1 MDSKTK
7 TIRLNDLSPKDLK
20 KLDNR
25 CVCCFGHFNVLHPG
39 HLRYLNFAAR
49 QGQPLVV
56 ILEGD
61 DFLAEHP
68 SGDDYFTEEERANA
82 LSYIP
87 EIDFVLITTRNGLSE
102 VVEKVKPKKLIL
114 GAEFERYQPPDLTIA
129 LAKLDALSGE
139 VIFYSGEKNL
149 VANLLNE
156 APSEVR
162 NQTSTQKFREA
173 CERWSISST
182 DLKRVVNSFEKTKAL
197 VIGDLIVDAFVACDP
212 LGLSSE
218 APVVVVKEMGS
229 EEYVGG
235 AGIVAAHVSSLGGSC
250 DFISITGDDDVGV
263 KVAKDLKDW
272 NVSSHLVK
280 DKNRPTTYKTRYVVG
295 NQKVFR
301 VSRLA
306 EHDVS
311 LELENILTEKLLE
324 IVPTVDCI
332 FVSDFVYGVITP
344 QILSIIGLLS
354 ETHNV
359 PLFGDLQCSSQV
371 GDVSKFKNYKMLFPT
386 EREARI
392 AVADKDNGLEFVA
405 QTLRRVTKSENLL
418 LKLGGNGMIAYQ
430 QTTKTK
436 IDRQHF
442 PALNSNP
449 IDVSGAG
456 DCVLASMGL
465 SIASGSSVMQAAA
478 IGTLAASIAVDRL
491 GNLPVE
497 KVALL
502 ERIDAL
508 VPH

>member
-1 MDSKTK
+1 M
-7 TIRLNDLSPKDLK
+7 
-20 KLDNR
+20 
-25 CVCCFGHFNVLHPG
+25 
-39 HLRYLNFAAR
+39 
-49 QGQPLVV
+49 
-56 ILEGD
+56 
-61 DFLAEHP
+61 
-68 SGDDYFTEEERANA
+68 
-82 LSYIP
+82 
-87 EIDFVLITTRNGLSE
+87 
-102 VVEKVKPKKLIL
+102 
-114 GAEFERYQPPDLTIA
+114 
-129 LAKLDALSGE
+129 
-139 VIFYSGEKNL
+139 
-149 VANLLNE
+149 
-156 APSEVR
+156 
-162 NQTSTQKFREA
+162 
-173 CERWSISST
+173 
-182 DLKRVVNSFEKTKAL
+182 
-197 VIGDLIVDAFVACDP
+197 
-212 LGLSSE
+212 
-218 APVVVVKEMGS
+218 
-229 EEYVGG
+229 
-235 AGIVAAHVSSLGGSC
+235 
-250 DFISITGDDDVGV
+250 
-263 KVAKDLKDW
+263 
-272 NVSSHLVK
+272 
-280 DKNRPTTYKTRYVVG
+280 
-295 NQKVFR
+295 
-301 VSRLA
+301 
-306 EHDVS
+306 
-311 LELENILTEKLLE
+311 
-324 IVPTVDCI
+324 
-332 FVSDFVYGVITP
+332 ITP

-442 PALNSNP
+442 SALNSNP